1 MKRFSGK
8 VAVITGGNSGIGLA
22 TARAFAAEGA
32 QVVISGRDEQT
43 LAAAKESLGGEVL
56 AVRADVS
63 KPGDLDQ
70 LFSEIRSRFSRID
83 ALFVNAGIAKFAPL
97 AETTEGLFDETIAT
111 NLKGAYFTVQKAL
124 PLLSDNA
131 AVIFNTTAA
140 HTLGLPSAS
149 VYAASKAALRSLAR
163 TLSAEL
169 AGRGIRV
176 NAVAPG
182 PIETP
187 IYGRL
192 GLPAEAVQEM
202 AAGILGR
209 VPLRRFGSVED
220 VASAVLFLASPE
232 SGYVLGAEIAVDGGM
247 SQL

>member
-1 MKRFSGK
+1 MKRFTGK

-22 TARAFAAEGA
+22 TAKAFAAEGA
-32 QVVISGRDEQT
+32 KVVISGRDEQT
-43 LAAAKESLGGEVL
+43 LAAAKQEIGGDVL
-56 AVRADVS
+56 TVRADVT
-63 KPGDLDQ
+63 KLGDLDR
-70 LFSEIRSRFSRID
+70 LFSETRGRFGGID
-83 ALFVNAGIAKFAPL
+83 ALFVNAGVAKFAPL

-111 NLKGAYFTVQKAL
+111 NLKGAFFTVQKAL
-124 PLLSDNA
+124 PLLNDNA
-131 AVIFNTTAA
+131 SIIVNTTTA
-140 HTLGLPSAS
+140 HTLGLPSTS

-169 AGRGIRV
+169 VGHGIRV

-192 GLPAEAVQEM
+192 GLPADAVQEM

-209 VPLRRFGSVED
+209 VPMRRFGSVED
-220 VASAVLFLASPE
+220 VANAVLFLASPE
-232 SGYVLGAEIAVDGGM
+232 SNYVLGVEIAVDGGM